1 MDWRLL
7 FLLFFPFLSAC
18 AREKEISFVESDVT
32 VSTKMRTGAPTEEE
46 LPVVAWYSVSG
57 EHTTLEN
64 YRDIKEAGFTHNLSF
79 PAGEQDIEN
88 SFGYA
93 TQAGLKILLY
103 VDRTWTSEEEMNAR
117 VQRYK
122 NHPALFGYYVY
133 DEPSQDKFP
142 EVAQW
147 VRNIRAIDSTHVCYV
162 NLFPNIQNP
171 IYEEYVNNF
180 INQVPVEMLSF
191 DNYPVLGENDSSTV
205 RWFRPDWY
213 ENLEIISAASRQAGM
228 PFWAFALATAHT
240 IKIGNDPVSV
250 YPIPT
255 LADLR
260 LQVYSNLA
268 YGAQGIQYFTY
279 FTPTG
284 EGDTFHDGPFYKGNK
299 TKTYYTVKEMN
310 AEIKALSGVFFDS
323 NVLAVF
329 HTGDVIPK
337 GTRKLDPDKTPPL
350 TPFSAIE
357 TEGKGAVVSF
367 LEKENI
373 RFMVVVNRDLMGAMK
388 LNVTLKKNAVVRKVL
403 KNGVVENQ
411 NMQGSHSIEVEP
423 GDVVIFAYPKVN

>member
-1 MDWRLL
+1 MNNKL
-7 FLLFFPFLSAC
+7 FKVTIFILFIFWIAC
-18 AREKEISFVESDVT
+18 AQEKEISFVESDLTT
-32 VSTKMRTGAPTEEE
+32 VSTKMRAGAPTEEE

-64 YRDIKEAGFTHNLSF
+64 YRDIRNAGFTHNLSF

-93 TQAGLKILLY
+93 TQTGLKVLLY
-103 VDRTWTSEEEMNAR
+103 VDRTWTSEEEVNAR
-117 VQRYK
+117 VQQYK

-171 IYEEYVNNF
+171 TYKEYVNNF
-180 INQVPVEMLSF
+180 INQVPAEMLSF

-205 RWFRPDWY
+205 RWVRPDWY

-228 PFWAFALATAHT
+228 PFWAFALATAHH
-240 IKIGNDPVSV
+240 IQIGNEFFLYPV
-250 YPIPT
+250 PT

-284 EGDTFHDGPFYKGNK
+284 EGGTFHDGPFFQGGK
-299 TKTYYTVKEMN
+299 TATYYTVKEMN
-310 AEIKALSGVFFDS
+310 AEIKALSGVFLHS
-323 NVLAVF
+323 RVKNVY
-329 HTGDVIPK
+329 HTGLPVPK
-337 GTRKLDPDKTPPL
+337 GTKKLWWCNLP
-350 TPFSAIE
+350 SAIKTLTTSGE
-357 TEGKGAVVSF
+357 GAVVSF
-367 LEKENI
+367 LEKGQKDY
-373 RFMVVVNRDLMGAMK
+373 MVVVNRNLMNSMR
-388 LNVTLKKNAVVRKVL
+388 LNLTVNNKSKVRRVFKDGIVSGESL
-403 KNGVVENQ
+403 SGYNSFDIDK
-411 NMQGSHSIEVEP
+411 
-423 GDVVIFAYPKVN
+423 GDAAIFVWDK

>member
-1 MDWRLL
+1 MNKYKLIIILL
-7 FLLFFPFLSAC
+7 IGTVSGILLCNCTKENEEEFPANISFPEIDLSASGQ
-18 AREKEISFVESDVT
+18 I
-32 VSTKMRTGAPTEEE
+32 PT
-46 LPVVAWYSVSG
+46 LAWYSISG
-57 EHTTLEN
+57 PHTTLNN
-64 YRDIKEAGFTHNLSF
+64 YRDLKEAGFTHNLSF

-133 DEPSQDKFP
+133 DEPSPGQFP
-142 EVAQW
+142 EVAETVKFIQGLD
-147 VRNIRAIDSTHVCYV
+147 RQHPCYV
-162 NLFPNIQNP
+162 NMYPNIQNP
-171 IYEEYVNNF
+171 FYREYVDNF
-180 INQVPVEMLSF
+180 IKTVPVPFLSF
-191 DNYPVLGENDSSTV
+191 DHYPVMGRDDVSPV
-205 RWFRPDWY
+205 RHLRPEWY
-213 ENLEIISAASRQAGM
+213 ENLEIISKASRKAGK

-255 LADLR
+255 LTDLR
-260 LQVYSNLA
+260 LQIYSNLA

-310 AEIKALSGVFFDS
+310 AEIKALSGVFLHS
-323 NVLAVF
+323 RVKNVY
-329 HTGDVIPK
+329 HTGLPVPK
-337 GTRKLDPDKTPPL
+337 GTKKLRWWHLP
-350 TPFSAIE
+350 SAIRRLATSGE
-357 TEGKGAVVSF
+357 GAVVSF
-367 LEKENI
+367 LEKEQKDY
-373 RFMVVVNRDLMGAMK
+373 MVVVNRNLMNSME
-388 LNVTLKKNAVVRKVL
+388 LNLMVNNKSKVRRVFKDGTVSGESL
-403 KNGVVENQ
+403 SGYNSFDIDK
-411 NMQGSHSIEVEP
+411 
-423 GDVVIFAYPKVN
+423 GDAAIFVWTK

>member
-1 MDWRLL
+1 MNNKL
-7 FLLFFPFLSAC
+7 FKVTIFILFIFWIAC
-18 AREKEISFVESDVT
+18 AQEKEISFVESDLTT
-32 VSTKMRTGAPTEEE
+32 VSTKMRAGAPTEEE

-64 YRDIKEAGFTHNLSF
+64 YRDIRDAGFTHNLSF

-93 TQAGLKILLY
+93 TQTGLKVLLY
-103 VDRTWTSEEEMNAR
+103 VDRTWTSEEEVNAR
-117 VQRYK
+117 VQQYK

-171 IYEEYVNNF
+171 TYKEYVNNF
-180 INQVPVEMLSF
+180 INQVPAEMLSF

-205 RWFRPDWY
+205 RWVRPDWY

-228 PFWAFALATAHT
+228 PFWAFALATAHH
-240 IKIGNDPVSV
+240 IQIGNEFFLYPV
-250 YPIPT
+250 PT

-268 YGAQGIQYFTY
+268 YGAQGLQYFTY
-279 FTPTG
+279 WTPRDNSFWDFQHG
-284 EGDTFHDGPFYKGNK
+284 PIGLDGKRTEVYDL
-299 TKTYYTVKEMN
+299 VKEMN
-310 AEIKALSGVFFDS
+310 QEIQKIATVFLGAKVLSVHHTGNQIPVKTRRLTLLPDKVKALDTHGSGAIVSILENRDKKYI
-323 NVLAVF
+323 
-329 HTGDVIPK
+329 VI
-337 GTRKLDPDKTPPL
+337 
-350 TPFSAIE
+350 
-357 TEGKGAVVSF
+357 
-367 LEKENI
+367 
-373 RFMVVVNRDLMGAMK
+373 VNRDFQQEMK
-388 LNVTLKKNAVVRKVL
+388 LTFVADESMKRILKDGSVVPANNYTGTMTVL
-403 KNGVVENQ
+403 
-411 NMQGSHSIEVEP
+411 P
-423 GDVVIFAYPKVN
+423 GDIMIYRY

>member
-1 MDWRLL
+1 MNNKLL
-7 FLLFFPFLSAC
+7 KFTIFILFTFWIAC
-18 AREKEISFVESDVT
+18 AQEKEISFVESDVT
-32 VSTKMRTGAPTEEE
+32 VSTKMRAGASTEEE

-64 YRDIKEAGFTHNLSF
+64 YRDIKDAGFTHNLSF

-93 TQAGLKILLY
+93 TQTGLKILLY
-103 VDRTWTSEEEMNAR
+103 VDRTWTSEEEVNVR
-117 VQRYK
+117 VQQYK

-147 VRNIRAIDSTHVCYV
+147 VRNIRAIDSAHVCYV

-171 IYEEYVNNF
+171 TYGEYVNNF

-191 DNYPVLGENDSSTV
+191 DNYPVLGENDSSAV
-205 RWFRPDWY
+205 RWVRPDWY

-228 PFWAFALATAHT
+228 PFWAFALATAHH
-240 IKIGNDPVSV
+240 IRIGNEFFLYPV
-250 YPIPT
+250 PT

-279 FTPTG
+279 CTPTG
-284 EGDTFHDGPFYKGNK
+284 EGETFHDGPFSQGGK
-299 TKTYYTVKEMN
+299 TTTYYTVKEMN
-310 AEIKALSGVFFDS
+310 AEIKALSGVFLHS
-323 NVLAVF
+323 RVKNVY
-329 HTGDVIPK
+329 HTGLSVPK
-337 GTRKLDPDKTPPL
+337 GTKKLWWWNLP
-350 TPFSAIE
+350 SAIKTLTTSGE
-357 TEGKGAVVSF
+357 GAVVSF
-367 LEKENI
+367 LEKGQKDY
-373 RFMVVVNRDLMGAMK
+373 MVVVNRNLMNSTR
-388 LNVTLKKNAVVRKVL
+388 LNLTVNNKSKVRRVFKDGIVSGESL
-403 KNGVVENQ
+403 SGYNSFDIDK
-411 NMQGSHSIEVEP
+411 
-423 GDVVIFAYPKVN
+423 GDAAIFVWDK